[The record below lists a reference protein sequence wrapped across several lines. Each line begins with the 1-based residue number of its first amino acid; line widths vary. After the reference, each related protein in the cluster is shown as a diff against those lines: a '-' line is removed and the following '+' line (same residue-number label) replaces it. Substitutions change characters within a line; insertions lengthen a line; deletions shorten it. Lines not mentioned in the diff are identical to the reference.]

1 MLNKLDIFVDFFSNQ
16 INIYATNSN
25 INANVFFANS
35 DGDSTMGIA
44 FLAKICSSELKYR
57 IGIVEWTKTDS
68 LSGEVSY
75 VFFN

>member
-1 MLNKLDIFVDFFSNQ
+1 MLKKIKLVDFFSNQ
-16 INIYATNSN
+16 INIYATNPN

-35 DGDSTMGIA
+35 DDDSTGGIA
-44 FLAKICSSELKYR
+44 YLAKICSSELKYR

>member
-1 MLNKLDIFVDFFSNQ
+1 M
-16 INIYATNSN
+16 YATNPN
-25 INANVFFANS
+25 INANVFFAYSENNS
-35 DGDSTMGIA
+35 NRGISY
-44 FLAKICSSELKYR
+44 LGQICSNELKYR

>member
-1 MLNKLDIFVDFFSNQ
+1 MLKEIILVDFFSNQ
-16 INIYATNSN
+16 INIYATNPN

-35 DGDSTMGIA
+35 DDDSIMGIA
-44 FLAKICSSELKYR
+44 YLAKICSSELKYR

-75 VFFN
+75 VFF

>member
-1 MLNKLDIFVDFFSNQ
+1 LIFFSYH
-16 INIYATNSN
+16 IKSYATNPN

-35 DGDSTMGIA
+35 NDDSTMGIA
-44 FLAKICSSELKYR
+44 YLAKICHNELKYR

-75 VFFN
+75 DFFFN

>member
-1 MLNKLDIFVDFFSNQ
+1 MLTIFVDFFSLQ
-16 INIYATNSN
+16 IQIYATNPN

-35 DGDSTMGIA
+35 NDDSTMGIA
-44 FLAKICSSELKYR
+44 YLANICSSELKYR

>member
-1 MLNKLDIFVDFFSNQ
+1 MLKKIKLVDFFSNQ
-16 INIYATNSN
+16 INIYATNPN

-35 DGDSTMGIA
+35 DNDSTMGIA
-44 FLAKICSSELKYR
+44 YLGKICSSELKHR

-75 VFFN
+75 DYFS

>member
-1 MLNKLDIFVDFFSNQ
+1 LIFFSYHIQ
-16 INIYATNSN
+16 SYATNSN

-35 DGDSTMGIA
+35 DNDNTRGIA
-44 FLAKICSSELKYR
+44 YLAKICSTELKYR

-75 VFFN
+75 DFFLKLSVVLE